1 MLPVEHILP
10 ALHQQLVIG
19 DAIVVAP
26 PGAGKSTCLPLSLL
40 KLAVFKDKKIILL
53 QPRRIA
59 VRNIATYLASQLGEP
74 VGQTVGY
81 RIRGEVKVTANT
93 RLEIV
98 TEGILTRMLQN
109 QPELPDVGLVIFD
122 EFHERSVHADFS
134 LALCIEVQQALRDD
148 LRLLVMSATL
158 DVAALRKLLPEAKL
172 LESQG
177 KSYPVA
183 IVYQADNSN
192 SHLFEKIS
200 RLVIQVFAKHTHDF
214 LVFLPGAADI
224 NQAAW
229 YLSQH
234 FEQLSS
240 QNFSQAPN
248 QQLAAEVE
256 VLKLFSELSKNEQQ
270 QALLPHPDG
279 KRKIILATN
288 IAETSLTIEGIE
300 VVIDSGIEKNAIF
313 QLNRGI
319 THLQSQKISQA
330 SATQRAGRAGRL
342 MAGTCYRLWSKEQH
356 SRLAKQSRPEIMH
369 TDMSSFILE
378 SAVWGSD
385 VSALALQDYPSDA
398 QLSQGFDL
406 LRQLELLDTNKKL
419 TALGRKAHGLCC
431 HPSIAVMLVKS
442 AKMSSSHLSMACAL
456 AALIENKDPMG
467 RHTNGAS
474 LSARLYFVLQQKNHV
489 IWKMIRQWHSKLAC
503 RLVTWPIEDT
513 AVLVGYAYPQWLAKQ
528 RKNERYQLVN
538 GSGAVLFQD
547 DVLTTHNW
555 LAIADMQTSDK
566 QQDNAQIRYAES
578 LTLLQLEQHFQHLIQ
593 KKEYVAWDQENQKIV
608 SEMRKTLGK
617 IVIHRQPIK
626 RPSEQHILSIWQRV
640 IHDKG
645 IAGLPFDEEVQQLIY
660 RVQLAANLVGAASFL
675 ALQAFPDF
683 TESGLLN
690 SMDRWLM
697 PYLTHTLTWQQLTQ
711 CHFLQQLLN
720 ELDYA
725 QQQYL
730 SKQLPK
736 RLALPSGRSAQLT
749 YNPSNTSNKASSNTS
764 SDTSSN
770 ISSNTSSSSVV
781 LSVRMTELYGLQLHP
796 TVAQQQ
802 VPITV
807 ELLSPA
813 GRPIQTT
820 QDLPRFWQ
828 GSYKEVQKEMKGR
841 YPRHFWPDDPANAQ
855 ATARTKK
862 RMGSK
867 P

>member
-10 ALHQQLVIG
+10 ALHQQLITG

-40 KLAVFKDKKIILL
+40 KLSVFKDKKIILL

-59 VRNIATYLASQLGEP
+59 VRAIASYLASQLGES
-74 VGQTVGY
+74 VGQTIGY
-81 RIRGEVKVTANT
+81 RIRGEVKVSANT

-134 LALCIEVQQALRDD
+134 LALCIEVQQALRED

-158 DVAALRKLLPEAKL
+158 DVSALSELLPEAKL

-177 KSYPVA
+177 KSYPVD
-183 IVYQADNSN
+183 IVYQADNS
-192 SHLFEKIS
+192 SLHLFEKVS
-200 RLVIQVFAKHTHDF
+200 RLVIQVFSKHQYDF

-224 NQAAW
+224 NKAAQR
-229 YLSQH
+229 LIQH
-234 FEQLSS
+234 F
-240 QNFSQAPN
+240 AGD
-248 QQLAAEVE
+248 VE

-270 QALLPHPDG
+270 QALLPHPEG
-279 KRKIILATN
+279 KRKIVLATN

-300 VVIDSGIEKNAIF
+300 VVIDSGVEKKAVF

-342 MAGTCYRLWSKEQH
+342 TAGTCYRLWSKEQH
-356 SRLAKQSRPEIMH
+356 GRLAQQSMPEIMH
-369 TDMSSFILE
+369 SDMSSFILE
-378 SAVWGSD
+378 SAIWGSD
-385 VSALALQDYPSDA
+385 VTALALQDYPSDA
-398 QLSQGFDL
+398 QLSQGFAL
-406 LRQLELLDTNKKL
+406 LNQLELFDDNKKL
-419 TALGRKAHGLCC
+419 TALGRKAHGLGC

-442 AKMSSSHLSMACAL
+442 ALISPEHLSLACAL

-467 RHTNGAS
+467 RTTNGAS
-474 LSARLYFVLQQKNHV
+474 LSARLHFILQQKNHL
-489 IWKMIRQWHSKLAC
+489 IWQSIRQWHSKLAC
-503 RLVTWPIEDT
+503 RVLVWPIEDT
-513 AVLVGYAYPQWLAKQ
+513 AILVGYAYPQWLAKQ

-538 GSGAVLFQD
+538 GSGAVLYQD
-547 DVLTTHNW
+547 DALTTYNW
-555 LAIADMQTSDK
+555 LAIANMQTSDR
-566 QQDNAQIRYAES
+566 QQDNAQVRYAES
-578 LTLLQLEQHFQHLIQ
+578 LTVSQIEQYFEHLIE
-593 KKEYVAWDQENQKIV
+593 KKERVEWDAVNQRIV
-608 SEMRKTLGK
+608 SEMQKVLGK
-617 IVIHRQPIK
+617 IVIHKQSIK
-626 RPSEQHILSIWQRV
+626 RPSQQHILSIWQDV
-640 IHDKG
+640 IQDKG
-645 IAGLPFDEEVQQLIY
+645 IADIPFNDETQQFIY
-660 RVQLAANLVGAASFL
+660 RVRFAASL
-675 ALQAFPDF
+675 SGAISFPDF
-683 TESGLLN
+683 SESGLLN
-690 SMDRWLM
+690 SIDRWLM
-697 PYLTHTLTWQQLTQ
+697 PYLTDTLTWQQFSQ
-711 CHFLQQLLN
+711 CHFQQQLLN

-730 SKQLPK
+730 NKQLPK
-736 RLALPSGRSAQLT
+736 NLALPSGRNAQLI
-749 YNPSNTSNKASSNTS
+749 YTSDN
-764 SDTSSN
+764 
-770 ISSNTSSSSVV
+770 SVM
-781 LSVRMTELYGLQLHP
+781 LSVRMTELYGLQSHP

-841 YPRHFWPDDPANAQ
+841 YPRHYWPDDPANAQ

-862 RMGSK
+862 RMSSK

>member
-1 MLPVEHILP
+1 LLPVEHILP
-10 ALHQQLVIG
+10 ALHQQLIVG

-40 KLAVFKDKKIILL
+40 KLDVFKDKKIILL

-59 VRNIATYLASQLGEP
+59 VRNIAAYLASQLGEP
-74 VGQTVGY
+74 VGRTVGY
-81 RIRGEVKVTANT
+81 RIRGEVKVTNNT

-109 QPELPDVGLVIFD
+109 QPELLDVGLVIFD

-158 DVAALRKLLPEAKL
+158 DVVALRELLPEAKL

-177 KSYPVA
+177 KSYPVN
-183 IVYQADNSN
+183 IVYQADNS
-192 SHLFEKIS
+192 SLHLFEKIS
-200 RLVIQVFAKHTHDF
+200 RLVIQVFARHKHDV

-224 NQAAW
+224 NKAAQ
-229 YLSQH
+229 YLNQH
-234 FEQLSS
+234 FGQLSS
-240 QNFSQAPN
+240 QYASQDYS
-248 QQLAAEVE
+248 QKRTVEVD

-279 KRKIILATN
+279 KRKIVLATN

-342 MAGTCYRLWSKEQH
+342 MTGTCYRLWSKEQH
-356 SRLAKQSRPEIMH
+356 SRLAKQSTPEIMH

-378 SAVWGSD
+378 SMMWGSD

-398 QLSQGFDL
+398 QLSQGFGL
-406 LRQLELLDTNKKL
+406 LRQLGLIDANKKL
-419 TALGRKAHGLCC
+419 TALGRKAHGLGC
-431 HPSIAVMLVKS
+431 HPSIAVMLVQS
-442 AKMSSSHLSMACAL
+442 AKMSSEHLSMACAL

-467 RHTNGAS
+467 RNTNGAS
-474 LSARLYFVLQQKNHV
+474 LSARLHFVLQQKNHV
-489 IWKMIRQWHSKLAC
+489 VWQTIRQWHSKLAC
-503 RLVTWPIEDT
+503 RLLTWPIEDT

-538 GSGAVLFQD
+538 GSGAVLYQD
-547 DVLTTHNW
+547 DALTTHNW
-555 LAIADMQTSDK
+555 LAIANMQTSDR

-578 LTLLQLEQHFQHLIQ
+578 LTLLQLEQHFQHLIE
-593 KKEYVAWDQENQKIV
+593 KKEYVAWDHENQRIV
-608 SEMRKTLGK
+608 SEMRKTLGE
-617 IVIHRQPIK
+617 IVINRQPIK

-640 IHDKG
+640 IQDKG
-645 IAGLPFDEEVQQLIY
+645 IVGLPFDEDVLQLIY
-660 RVQLAANLVGAASFL
+660 RVQLAASFIGTPSF
-675 ALQAFPDF
+675 QAFPDF

-697 PYLTHTLTWQQLTQ
+697 PYLRHVLTWQQLTQ

-725 QQQYL
+725 QQQKL
-730 SKQLPK
+730 NKQFPK
-736 RLALPSGRSAQLT
+736 RLVLPSGTSAQLT
-749 YNPSNTSNKASSNTS
+749 Y
-764 SDTSSN
+764 TSSN
-770 ISSNTSSSSVV
+770 SVV

-855 ATARTKK
+855 ATTRTKK
-862 RMGSK
+862 RMSSK

>member
-1 MLPVEHILP
+1 LLPVEHILP
-10 ALHQQLVIG
+10 ALHQQLIVG

-40 KLAVFKDKKIILL
+40 KLDVFKDKKIILL

-59 VRNIATYLASQLGEP
+59 VRNIAAYLASQLGEP
-74 VGQTVGY
+74 VGRTVGY
-81 RIRGEVKVTANT
+81 RIRGEVKVTNNT

-109 QPELPDVGLVIFD
+109 QPELLDVGLVIFD

-158 DVAALRKLLPEAKL
+158 DVVALRELLPEAKL

-177 KSYPVA
+177 KSYPVN
-183 IVYQADNSN
+183 IVYQADNS
-192 SHLFEKIS
+192 SLHLFEKIS
-200 RLVIQVFAKHTHDF
+200 RLVIQVFARHKHDV

-224 NQAAW
+224 NKAAQ
-229 YLSQH
+229 YLNQH
-234 FEQLSS
+234 FGQLSS
-240 QNFSQAPN
+240 QYASQDYS
-248 QQLAAEVE
+248 QERTVEVD

-279 KRKIILATN
+279 KRKIVLATN

-342 MAGTCYRLWSKEQH
+342 MTGTCYRLWSKEQH
-356 SRLAKQSRPEIMH
+356 SRLAKQSTPEIMH

-378 SAVWGSD
+378 SMMWGSD

-398 QLSQGFDL
+398 QLSQGFGL
-406 LRQLELLDTNKKL
+406 LRQLGLIDANKKL
-419 TALGRKAHGLCC
+419 TALGRKAHGLGC
-431 HPSIAVMLVKS
+431 HPSIAVMLVQS
-442 AKMSSSHLSMACAL
+442 AKMSSEHLSMACAL

-467 RHTNGAS
+467 RNTNGAS
-474 LSARLYFVLQQKNHV
+474 LSARLHFVLQQKNHV
-489 IWKMIRQWHSKLAC
+489 VWQTIRQWHSKLAC
-503 RLVTWPIEDT
+503 RLLTWPIEDT

-538 GSGAVLFQD
+538 GSGAVLYQD
-547 DVLTTHNW
+547 DALTTHNW
-555 LAIADMQTSDK
+555 LAIANMQTSDR

-578 LTLLQLEQHFQHLIQ
+578 LTLLQLEQHFQHLIE
-593 KKEYVAWDQENQKIV
+593 KKEYVAWDHENQRIV
-608 SEMRKTLGK
+608 SEMHKTLGE
-617 IVIHRQPIK
+617 IVINRQPIK

-640 IHDKG
+640 IQDKG
-645 IAGLPFDEEVQQLIY
+645 IVGLPFDEDVLQLIY
-660 RVQLAANLVGAASFL
+660 RVQLAASFIGTPSF
-675 ALQAFPDF
+675 QAFPDF

-697 PYLTHTLTWQQLTQ
+697 PYLRHVLTWQQFTQ

-725 QQQYL
+725 QQQKL
-730 SKQLPK
+730 NKQFPK
-736 RLALPSGRSAQLT
+736 RLVLPSGTSAQLT
-749 YNPSNTSNKASSNTS
+749 Y
-764 SDTSSN
+764 TSSN
-770 ISSNTSSSSVV
+770 SVV

-855 ATARTKK
+855 ATTRTKK
-862 RMGSK
+862 RMSSK

>member
-10 ALHQQLVIG
+10 ALHKQLIVG

-40 KLAVFKDKKIILL
+40 KLDVFKNKKIIML

-59 VRNIATYLASQLGEP
+59 VRAIAAYLASQLGES
-74 VGQTVGY
+74 VGKTVGY
-81 RIRGEVKVTANT
+81 RIRGEVKVTTHT

-158 DVAALRKLLPEAKL
+158 DVAALSGLLPDAKL

-177 KSYPVA
+177 KSYPVE
-183 IVYQADNSN
+183 IVYKADNS
-192 SHLFEKIS
+192 SLHLFEKVS
-200 RLVIQVFAKHTHDF
+200 RLVIQVFPKHQHDC

-224 NQAAW
+224 NKVAQRLNQ
-229 YLSQH
+229 Y
-234 FEQLSS
+234 FEGNRKEGDKS
-240 QNFSQAPN
+240 
-248 QQLAAEVE
+248 EVE

-270 QALLPHPDG
+270 QALLPNPLG
-279 KRKIILATN
+279 KRKIVLATN

-300 VVIDSGIEKNAIF
+300 VVIDSGIEKKAIF

-342 MAGTCYRLWSKEQH
+342 SAGTCYRLWSNEQH
-356 SRLAKQSRPEIMH
+356 DRLAKQSTPEIMH
-369 TDMSSFILE
+369 SDMSSFILE
-378 SAVWGSD
+378 SAIWGSD
-385 VSALALQDYPSDA
+385 VSALALQDHPSDA
-398 QLSQGFDL
+398 QLSQGFAL
-406 LRQLELLDTNKKL
+406 LSQLELLDDNNKL
-419 TALGRKAHGLCC
+419 TTLGRRAHSLGC

-442 AKMSSSHLSMACAL
+442 VNMSLEHLSMACAL

-467 RHTNGAS
+467 RTANGAS
-474 LSARLYFVLQQKNHV
+474 LAARLHFVLQQKNHL
-489 IWKMIRQWHSKLAC
+489 IWQAIRQWHSKLAC
-503 RLVTWPIEDT
+503 RVLVWPLEDI

-528 RKNERYQLVN
+528 RKDERYQLVN
-538 GSGAVLFQD
+538 GSGAVLYRD
-547 DVLTTHNW
+547 DALTTHSW
-555 LAIADMQTSDK
+555 LAVANMQTTDR

-578 LTLLQLEQHFQHLIQ
+578 LTLAQLDQHFKHLM
-593 KKEYVAWDQENQKIV
+593 KNKERVDWDHKNQRIV
-608 SEMRKTLGK
+608 SEMQQTLGK
-617 IVIHRQPIK
+617 IIIHKQPIK
-626 RPSEQHILSIWQRV
+626 RPSQQHIQTIWEDV
-640 IHDKG
+640 IHAKG
-645 IAGLPFDEEVQQLIY
+645 IAEIPFNEEVQQLIY
-660 RVQLAANLVGAASFL
+660 RVQLAASFTGAPSFS
-675 ALQAFPDF
+675 AFQAFPDF

-690 SMDRWLM
+690 SIDSWLL
-697 PYLTHTLTWQQLTQ
+697 PYLTETLTWQQFTQ
-711 CHFLQQLLN
+711 SHFLQQLLN
-720 ELDYA
+720 ELDFA

-730 SKQLPK
+730 NKQLPK
-736 RLALPSGRSAQLT
+736 RMVLPSGSSAQLS
-749 YNPSNTSNKASSNTS
+749 YNAGN
-764 SDTSSN
+764 
-770 ISSNTSSSSVV
+770 SVL
-781 LSVRMTELYGLQLHP
+781 LSVRMTELYGLQRHP
-796 TVAQQQ
+796 SVAQQQ
-802 VPITV
+802 VPITL

-855 ATARTKK
+855 ATTRTKK
-862 RMGSK
+862 RMNSK
-867 P
+867 L

>member
-10 ALHQQLVIG
+10 ALHQQLIVG

-40 KLAVFKDKKIILL
+40 KLEIFKDKKIILL

-59 VRNIATYLASQLGEP
+59 VRAIAAYLASQLGES
-74 VGQTVGY
+74 VGQTIGY
-81 RIRGEVKVTANT
+81 RIRGEVKVSANT
-93 RLEIV
+93 RLVIV

-134 LALCIEVQQALRDD
+134 LALCIEVQQALRED

-158 DVAALRKLLPEAKL
+158 DVGALSELLPEAKL

-177 KSYPVA
+177 KSYPVD
-183 IVYQADNSN
+183 IVYQGDNSGL
-192 SHLFEKIS
+192 HLFEKVS
-200 RLVIQVFAKHTHDF
+200 RLVIQVFSKHQDDC

-224 NQAAW
+224 NKAAQR
-229 YLSQH
+229 LSQY
-234 FEQLSS
+234 FGT
-240 QNFSQAPN
+240 
-248 QQLAAEVE
+248 EVE
-256 VLKLFSELSKNEQQ
+256 VFKLFSELSKNEQQ
-270 QALLPHPDG
+270 QALLPHPEG
-279 KRKIILATN
+279 KRKIVLATN

-300 VVIDSGIEKNAIF
+300 VVVDSGIEKKAIF

-342 MAGTCYRLWSKEQH
+342 TAGTCYRMWGKEQH
-356 SRLAKQSRPEIMH
+356 DRLAKQSTPEIMQS
-369 TDMSSFILE
+369 DMSSFILE
-378 SAVWGSD
+378 SAIWGAD
-385 VSALALQDYPSDA
+385 VRTLALLDHPSDA
-398 QLSQGFDL
+398 QLSQGFAL
-406 LRQLELLDTNKKL
+406 LSQLELFDKNNKL
-419 TALGRKAHGLCC
+419 TALGRKAHGLGC

-442 AKMSSSHLSMACAL
+442 AQMSKEHLSLACAL

-467 RHTNGAS
+467 RTNNGAS
-474 LSARLYFVLQQKNHV
+474 LSARLHFVLQQKNHL
-489 IWKMIRQWHSKLAC
+489 IWQAIRQWHSKLAC
-503 RLVTWPIEDT
+503 GVLIWPIEDT
-513 AVLVGYAYPQWLAKQ
+513 AVLVGYAFPQWLAKQ
-528 RKNERYQLVN
+528 RKDERYQLVN
-538 GSGAVLFQD
+538 GSGAVLFED
-547 DVLTTHNW
+547 DALTAHTW
-555 LAIADMQTSDK
+555 LAIANMQTSDR

-578 LTLLQLEQHFQHLIQ
+578 LTLSQIEQYFYYLIE
-593 KKEYVAWDQENQKIV
+593 KKERVEWDNVNQRIV
-608 SEMRKTLGK
+608 SEMQKTLGK
-617 IVIHRQPIK
+617 VVINKQSIK
-626 RPSEQHILSIWQRV
+626 RPSQQHIQTIWQDV
-640 IHDKG
+640 IHAKG
-645 IAGLPFDEEVQQLIY
+645 ITSIPFNEDAQQLIY
-660 RVQLAANLVGAASFL
+660 RVQIAASFSGAMSL
-675 ALQAFPDF
+675 PDF

-690 SMDRWLM
+690 SIERWLI
-697 PYLTHTLTWQQLTQ
+697 PYLTDTLTWQQFTQ

-720 ELDYA
+720 ELDYG

-730 SKQLPK
+730 NKELPK

-749 YNPSNTSNKASSNTS
+749 YTSDKT
-764 SDTSSN
+764 
-770 ISSNTSSSSVV
+770 VM

-796 TVAQQQ
+796 VVAQQF
-802 VPITV
+802 PITV

-855 ATARTKK
+855 ATTRTKK
-862 RMGSK
+862 RMSSK
-867 P
+867 

>member
-1 MLPVEHILP
+1 LLPVEHILP
-10 ALHQQLVIG
+10 ALHQQLIVG

-40 KLAVFKDKKIILL
+40 KLDVFKDKKIILL

-59 VRNIATYLASQLGEP
+59 VRNIAAYLASQLGEP
-74 VGQTVGY
+74 VGRTVGY
-81 RIRGEVKVTANT
+81 RIRGEVKVTNNT

-109 QPELPDVGLVIFD
+109 QPELLDVGLVIFD

-158 DVAALRKLLPEAKL
+158 DVVALRALLPEAKL

-177 KSYPVA
+177 KSYPVN
-183 IVYQADNSN
+183 IVYQADNS
-192 SHLFEKIS
+192 SLHLFEKIS
-200 RLVIQVFAKHTHDF
+200 RLVIQVFARHKHDV

-224 NQAAW
+224 NKAAQ
-229 YLSQH
+229 YLNQH
-234 FEQLSS
+234 FGQLSS
-240 QNFSQAPN
+240 QYASQDYS
-248 QQLAAEVE
+248 QERTVEVD

-279 KRKIILATN
+279 KRKIVLATN

-342 MAGTCYRLWSKEQH
+342 MTGTCYRLWSKEQH
-356 SRLAKQSRPEIMH
+356 SRLAKQSTPEIMH

-378 SAVWGSD
+378 SMMWGSD

-398 QLSQGFDL
+398 QLSQGFGL
-406 LRQLELLDTNKKL
+406 LRQLGLIDANKKL
-419 TALGRKAHGLCC
+419 TALGRKAHGLGC
-431 HPSIAVMLVKS
+431 HPSIAVMLVQS
-442 AKMSSSHLSMACAL
+442 AKMSSEHLSMACAL

-467 RHTNGAS
+467 RNTNGAS
-474 LSARLYFVLQQKNHV
+474 LSARLHFVLQQKNHV
-489 IWKMIRQWHSKLAC
+489 VWQTIRQWHSKLAC
-503 RLVTWPIEDT
+503 RLLTWPIEDT

-538 GSGAVLFQD
+538 GSGAVLYQD
-547 DVLTTHNW
+547 DALTTHNW
-555 LAIADMQTSDK
+555 LAIANMQTSDR

-578 LTLLQLEQHFQHLIQ
+578 LTLLQLEQHFQHLIE
-593 KKEYVAWDQENQKIV
+593 KKEYVAWDHENQRIV
-608 SEMRKTLGK
+608 SEMHKTLGE
-617 IVIHRQPIK
+617 IVINRQPIK

-640 IHDKG
+640 IQGKG
-645 IAGLPFDEEVQQLIY
+645 IVGLPFDEDVLQLIY
-660 RVQLAANLVGAASFL
+660 RVQLAASFIGTPSF
-675 ALQAFPDF
+675 QAFPDF

-697 PYLTHTLTWQQLTQ
+697 PYLRHVLTWQQFTQ

-725 QQQYL
+725 QQQKL
-730 SKQLPK
+730 NKQFPK
-736 RLALPSGRSAQLT
+736 RLVLPSGTSAQLT
-749 YNPSNTSNKASSNTS
+749 Y
-764 SDTSSN
+764 TSSN
-770 ISSNTSSSSVV
+770 SVV

-855 ATARTKK
+855 ATTRTKK
-862 RMGSK
+862 RMSSK

>member
-10 ALHQQLVIG
+10 ALHQQLIVG

-40 KLAVFKDKKIILL
+40 KLDVFKDKKIILL

-59 VRNIATYLASQLGEP
+59 VRNIAAYLASQLGEP
-74 VGQTVGY
+74 VGRTVGY
-81 RIRGEVKVTANT
+81 RIRGEVKVTNNT

-109 QPELPDVGLVIFD
+109 QPELLDVGLVIFD

-158 DVAALRKLLPEAKL
+158 DVVALRELLPEAKL

-177 KSYPVA
+177 KSYPVN
-183 IVYQADNSN
+183 IVYQADNS
-192 SHLFEKIS
+192 SLHLFEKIS
-200 RLVIQVFAKHTHDF
+200 RLVIQVFARHKHDV

-224 NQAAW
+224 NKAAQ
-229 YLSQH
+229 YLNQH
-234 FEQLSS
+234 FGQLSS
-240 QNFSQAPN
+240 QYASQDYS
-248 QQLAAEVE
+248 QKRTVEVD

-279 KRKIILATN
+279 KRKIVLATN

-342 MAGTCYRLWSKEQH
+342 MTGTCYRLWSKEQH
-356 SRLAKQSRPEIMH
+356 SRLAKQSTQYVMH

-378 SAVWGSD
+378 SMMWGSD

-398 QLSQGFDL
+398 QLSQGFGL
-406 LRQLELLDTNKKL
+406 LRQLGLIDANKKL
-419 TALGRKAHGLCC
+419 TALGRKAHGLGC
-431 HPSIAVMLVKS
+431 HPSIAVMLVQS
-442 AKMSSSHLSMACAL
+442 AKMSSEHLSMACAL

-467 RHTNGAS
+467 RNTNGAS
-474 LSARLYFVLQQKNHV
+474 LSARLHFVLQQKNHV
-489 IWKMIRQWHSKLAC
+489 VWQTIRQWHSKLAC
-503 RLVTWPIEDT
+503 RLLTWPIEDT

-538 GSGAVLFQD
+538 GSGAVLYQD
-547 DVLTTHNW
+547 DALTTHNW
-555 LAIADMQTSDK
+555 LAIANMQTSDR

-578 LTLLQLEQHFQHLIQ
+578 LTLLQLEQHFQHLIE
-593 KKEYVAWDQENQKIV
+593 KKEYVAWDHENQRIV
-608 SEMRKTLGK
+608 SEMRKTLGE
-617 IVIHRQPIK
+617 IVINRQPIK

-640 IHDKG
+640 IQDKG
-645 IAGLPFDEEVQQLIY
+645 IVGLPFDEDVLQLIY
-660 RVQLAANLVGAASFL
+660 RVQLAASFIGTPSF
-675 ALQAFPDF
+675 QAFPDF

-697 PYLTHTLTWQQLTQ
+697 PYLRHVLTWQQLTQ

-725 QQQYL
+725 QQQKL
-730 SKQLPK
+730 NKQFPK
-736 RLALPSGRSAQLT
+736 RLVLPSGTSAQLT
-749 YNPSNTSNKASSNTS
+749 Y
-764 SDTSSN
+764 TSSN
-770 ISSNTSSSSVV
+770 SVV

-855 ATARTKK
+855 ATTRTKK
-862 RMGSK
+862 RMSSK

>member
-1 MLPVEHILP
+1 LLPVEHILP
-10 ALHQQLVIG
+10 ALHQQLIVG

-40 KLAVFKDKKIILL
+40 KLDVFKDKKIILL

-59 VRNIATYLASQLGEP
+59 VRNIAAYLASQLGEP
-74 VGQTVGY
+74 VGRTVGY
-81 RIRGEVKVTANT
+81 RIRGEVKVTNNT

-109 QPELPDVGLVIFD
+109 QPELLDVGLVIFD

-158 DVAALRKLLPEAKL
+158 DVVALRALLPEAKL

-177 KSYPVA
+177 KSYPVN
-183 IVYQADNSN
+183 IVYQADNS
-192 SHLFEKIS
+192 SLHLFEKIS
-200 RLVIQVFAKHTHDF
+200 RLVIQVFARHKHDV

-224 NQAAW
+224 NKAAQ
-229 YLSQH
+229 YLNQH
-234 FEQLSS
+234 FGQLSS
-240 QNFSQAPN
+240 QYASQDYS
-248 QQLAAEVE
+248 QERTVEVD

-279 KRKIILATN
+279 KRKIVLATN

-342 MAGTCYRLWSKEQH
+342 MTGTCYRLWSKEQH
-356 SRLAKQSRPEIMH
+356 SRLAKQSTPEIMH

-378 SAVWGSD
+378 SMMWGSD

-398 QLSQGFDL
+398 QLSQGFGL
-406 LRQLELLDTNKKL
+406 LRQLGLIDANKKL
-419 TALGRKAHGLCC
+419 TALGRKAHGLGC
-431 HPSIAVMLVKS
+431 HPSIAVMLVQS
-442 AKMSSSHLSMACAL
+442 AKMSSEHLSMACAL

-467 RHTNGAS
+467 RNTNGAS
-474 LSARLYFVLQQKNHV
+474 LSARLHFVLQQKNHV
-489 IWKMIRQWHSKLAC
+489 VWQTIRQWHSKLAC
-503 RLVTWPIEDT
+503 RLLTWPIEDT

-538 GSGAVLFQD
+538 GSGAVLYQD
-547 DVLTTHNW
+547 DALTTHNW
-555 LAIADMQTSDK
+555 LAIANMQTSDR

-578 LTLLQLEQHFQHLIQ
+578 LTLLQLEQHFQHLIE
-593 KKEYVAWDQENQKIV
+593 KKEYVAWDHENQRIV
-608 SEMRKTLGK
+608 SEMHKTLGE
-617 IVIHRQPIK
+617 IVINRQPIK

-640 IHDKG
+640 IQDKG
-645 IAGLPFDEEVQQLIY
+645 IVGLPFDEDVLQLIY
-660 RVQLAANLVGAASFL
+660 RVQLAASFIGTPSF
-675 ALQAFPDF
+675 QAFPDF

-697 PYLTHTLTWQQLTQ
+697 PYLRHALTWQQFTQ

-725 QQQYL
+725 QQQKL
-730 SKQLPK
+730 NKQFPK
-736 RLALPSGRSAQLT
+736 RLVLPSGTSAQLT
-749 YNPSNTSNKASSNTS
+749 Y
-764 SDTSSN
+764 TSSN
-770 ISSNTSSSSVV
+770 SVV

-855 ATARTKK
+855 ATTRTKK
-862 RMGSK
+862 RMSSK

>member
-1 MLPVEHILP
+1 LLPVEHILP
-10 ALHQQLVIG
+10 ALHQQLIVG

-40 KLAVFKDKKIILL
+40 KLDVFKDKKIILL

-59 VRNIATYLASQLGEP
+59 VRNIAAYLASQLGEP
-74 VGQTVGY
+74 VGRTVGY
-81 RIRGEVKVTANT
+81 RIRGEVKVTNNT

-109 QPELPDVGLVIFD
+109 QPELLDVGLVIFD

-158 DVAALRKLLPEAKL
+158 DVVALRALLPEAKL

-177 KSYPVA
+177 KSYPVN
-183 IVYQADNSN
+183 IVYQADNS
-192 SHLFEKIS
+192 SLHLFEKIS
-200 RLVIQVFAKHTHDF
+200 RLVIQVFARHKHDV

-224 NQAAW
+224 NKAAQ
-229 YLSQH
+229 YLNQH
-234 FEQLSS
+234 FGQLSS
-240 QNFSQAPN
+240 QYASQDYS
-248 QQLAAEVE
+248 QERTVEVD

-279 KRKIILATN
+279 KRKIVLATN

-342 MAGTCYRLWSKEQH
+342 MTGTCYRLWSKEQH
-356 SRLAKQSRPEIMH
+356 SRLAKQSTPEIMH

-378 SAVWGSD
+378 SMMWGSD

-398 QLSQGFDL
+398 QLSQGFGL
-406 LRQLELLDTNKKL
+406 LRQLGLIDANKKL
-419 TALGRKAHGLCC
+419 TALGRKAHGLGC
-431 HPSIAVMLVKS
+431 HPSIAVMLVQS
-442 AKMSSSHLSMACAL
+442 AKMSSEHLSMACAL

-467 RHTNGAS
+467 RNTNGAS
-474 LSARLYFVLQQKNHV
+474 LSARLHFVLQQKNHV
-489 IWKMIRQWHSKLAC
+489 VWQTIRQWHSKLAC
-503 RLVTWPIEDT
+503 RLLTWPIEDT

-538 GSGAVLFQD
+538 GSGAVLYQD
-547 DVLTTHNW
+547 DALTTHNW
-555 LAIADMQTSDK
+555 LAIANMQTSDR

-578 LTLLQLEQHFQHLIQ
+578 LTLLQLEQHFQHLIE
-593 KKEYVAWDQENQKIV
+593 KKEYVAWDHENQRIV
-608 SEMRKTLGK
+608 SEMRKTLGE
-617 IVIHRQPIK
+617 IVINRQPIK

-640 IHDKG
+640 IQDKG
-645 IAGLPFDEEVQQLIY
+645 IVGLPFDEDVLQLIY
-660 RVQLAANLVGAASFL
+660 RVQLAASFIGTPSF
-675 ALQAFPDF
+675 QAFPDF

-697 PYLTHTLTWQQLTQ
+697 PYLRHVLTWQQFTQ
-711 CHFLQQLLN
+711 CHFHQQLLN

-725 QQQYL
+725 QQQKL
-730 SKQLPK
+730 NKQFPK
-736 RLALPSGRSAQLT
+736 RLVLPSGTSAQLT
-749 YNPSNTSNKASSNTS
+749 Y
-764 SDTSSN
+764 TSSN
-770 ISSNTSSSSVV
+770 SVV

-855 ATARTKK
+855 ATTRTKK
-862 RMGSK
+862 RMSSK